1 MSSLLN
7 RPIDFP
13 LKSVLIAF
21 LTPVSNT
28 NLEFHTT
35 FQTGLRFFYYVQP
48 LPTKTK
54 LAMSHY
60 GLFNFFAL
68 ILIKKRENFI

>member
-35 FQTGLRFFYYVQP
+35 FQTGLRFFFIMCNHYLRRQ
-48 LPTKTK
+48 

-60 GLFNFFAL
+60 GLFNLFAL
-68 ILIKKRENFI
+68 ILIKKNENFI

>member
-13 LKSVLIAF
+13 LKSVIIAF
-21 LTPVSNT
+21 LTPVSDT
-28 NLEFHTT
+28 NLEFHTL
-35 FQTGLRFFYYVQP
+35 FKQVSDFFYYVQP

>member
-35 FQTGLRFFYYVQP
+35 FQTGLRFFLLCATITYEDKISNVP
-48 LPTKTK
+48 LW
-54 LAMSHY
+54 
-60 GLFNFFAL
+60 
-68 ILIKKRENFI
+68 FI